1 MRVVQLDIGGHR
13 VEFHPYVTV
22 VRGLDDELR
31 QDIVRVVG
39 ALTAGEAAA
48 GGLVEAHGVFLDL
61 SDDALELLDL
71 PRPGFDL
78 DLVVNATQVP
88 GALEPGVLARNDLDR
103 RRETLAARLARAE
116 ANAERARLA
125 LATSREAL
133 EAVANG
139 SSGEERNQGA
149 TLDSLRREA
158 AELVAAREAAEARLE
173 AAKTAYEQVE
183 RTLSAEHD
191 RLGRVRQ
198 HRAHASRVAG
208 EAAQALE
215 ATRAASDPFA
225 AAAFDAARE
234 RLRLLQAPDAANG
247 DAKIRE
253 TGDLSADTES
263 TTPMSADD
271 AAAEVSRLELRHA
284 ELEAA
289 LLALDTVDPF
299 AVETALEQVRSND
312 DIELVPSPEAQ
323 RIADEWVR
331 NEAALA
337 GETSFEETSG
347 NVLATARRRLDAARA
362 EVFEAERAVRIPE
375 IDRHDVEA
383 LENAH
388 EEVLLAQDRAD
399 KRFGGERARQRLHE
413 ARVAEQAI
421 LDRIGFDTY
430 ASFMMGTSIQ
440 HVDTEREHKLE
451 ASRVELAAAEDAL
464 GVLEKGIDAELALAA
479 LLARRRDL
487 RDEAARVLGRDPG
500 EDFEW
505 ELRHHRV
512 EVRGGGERAR
522 RLRSALESAGMMLG
536 SEQPPKRMLV
546 DLAEIWLEE
555 QRQTGEHRTAIG
567 HDLAAVE
574 AELDVARK
582 GLWRARNDEADD
594 GDRLEREIEHARDA
608 LEGAEERVRRQS
620 EIEADVSQRRSNLT
634 RALDAEREAA
644 AQLSSAEEDEAEAA
658 RAEHESATDL
668 ARLHAEL
675 AAALAAERGTAEELD
690 DLTRIVDAMG
700 DPQNQSQLQA
710 AVAESE
716 AAVATAAAAAA
727 AARSELSEIDGL
739 LEQATSGNGD
749 ASVATSAA
757 AVEELEWY
765 LLSRLAQL
773 RALSYAGS
781 LPCVLDDALRGVEG
795 DGLIHLLGRLERMS
809 SAVQIIILSD
819 DTEIAAWADGIG
831 SDRAVTLYPLPL

>member
-31 QDIVRVVG
+31 QEIVRVVG
-39 ALTAGEAAA
+39 ALASGEAAA
-48 GGLVEAHGVFLDL
+48 DGLVEAHGVFLDL
-61 SDDALELLDL
+61 SEDALELLDL
-71 PRPGFDL
+71 PRPGFGL
-78 DLVVNATQVP
+78 DLVVNAAQVP

-116 ANAERARLA
+116 AEAERSRLA

-133 EAVANG
+133 DAVANG
-139 SSGEERNQGA
+139 SSGDEGNTSA
-149 TLDSLRREA
+149 SLDSLRREA
-158 AELVAAREAAEARLE
+158 EELVAAREAAEARLE
-173 AAKTAYEQVE
+173 TARTTYERAEQ
-183 RTLSAEHD
+183 TLTTQHE
-191 RLGRVRQ
+191 RLGRLRQ
-198 HRAHASRVAG
+198 HRAHASRVAV
-208 EAAQALE
+208 EAAHALE

-225 AAAFDAARE
+225 TAAFDAARE
-234 RLRLLQAPDAANG
+234 RLRLLQAPRGVNG
-247 DAKIRE
+247 E
-253 TGDLSADTES
+253 TGDGADVGS
-263 TTPMSADD
+263 TTSMSADE
-271 AAAEVSRLELRHA
+271 AAADVNRLEVRRA
-284 ELEAA
+284 ELEAE

-299 AVETALEQVRSND
+299 AVETALEQVRSNEE
-312 DIELVPSPEAQ
+312 IELVPSADAQ

-331 NEAALA
+331 NEAALS

-347 NVLATARRRLDAARA
+347 NVLASARRRLDSARA
-362 EVFEAERAVRIPE
+362 AVFEAERAVRVPE
-375 IDRHDVEA
+375 VDRHDVEA

-399 KRFGGERARQRLHE
+399 KRFGGDRARQRLHE
-413 ARVAEQAI
+413 ARAAEQSI

-451 ASRVELAAAEDAL
+451 ASRAELAAAEDAL
-464 GVLEKGIDAELALAA
+464 GVLEQGIDAELALAA

-500 EDFEW
+500 DDLEW

-512 EVRGGGERAR
+512 EVRGGGERAQ
-522 RLRSALESAGMMLG
+522 RLRIALESAGMMLG

-555 QRQTGEHRTAIG
+555 QRQTDEHRTVIA
-567 HDLAAVE
+567 HELTDVD
-574 AELDVARK
+574 AELDAART
-582 GLWRARNDEADD
+582 GLWRARKDDDGDD
-594 GDRLEREIEHARDA
+594 GDRLEREIEHARSA
-608 LEGAEERVRRQS
+608 LEAAEERVQRQS
-620 EIEADVSQRRSNLT
+620 EIEGDVSQQKSNLT
-634 RALDAEREAA
+634 HALDAERDAVTE
-644 AQLSSAEEDEAEAA
+644 LSSAEEDEAEAA

-668 ARLHAEL
+668 ARLNAEL
-675 AAALAAERGTAEELD
+675 TAALTAERGVTDELD
-690 DLTRIVDAMG
+690 ELSRIVEAMG
-700 DPQNQSQLQA
+700 DPENRSELQA
-710 AVAESE
+710 AVDEAE
-716 AAVATAAAAAA
+716 AAVATADAAAAS
-727 AARSELSEIDGL
+727 ARSELSEVDGL

-757 AVEELEWY
+757 AVEDLEWY

-781 LPCVLDDALRGVEG
+781 LPCVLDDALRGVQG
-795 DGLIHLLGRLERMS
+795 DGLVHLLGRLERMS

-819 DTEIAAWADGIG
+819 DGEIAAWADGIG
-831 SDRAVTLYPLPL
+831 PDRAITLYPVPV